1 MKRQSQSSKT
11 MIRIVKDYTEAK
23 FLTLKAPSAAYAV
36 CQGKPRVLHMKHSD
50 GRRRFTDFEVKECFF
65 QNKMYTI

>member
-1 MKRQSQSSKT
+1 M
-11 MIRIVKDYTEAK
+11 YWL
-23 FLTLKAPSAAYAV
+23 LTLKAPSAAYAV